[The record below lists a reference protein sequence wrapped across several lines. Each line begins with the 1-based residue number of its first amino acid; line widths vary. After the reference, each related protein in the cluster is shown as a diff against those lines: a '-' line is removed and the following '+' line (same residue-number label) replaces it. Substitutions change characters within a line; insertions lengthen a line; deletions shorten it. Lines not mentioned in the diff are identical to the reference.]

1 MWVVRINAV
10 VGSLVVT
17 LGFWLIWEE
26 FPLTFAVA
34 MALVVAGFLV
44 WQGSTIAAIWAW
56 VTLLLGL
63 ESLAWPIVTM
73 VNLRVA
79 LDEPTEQEM
88 GLILTA
94 VLFGLVSSIFWLS
107 FSYGIFKRMVRG
119 ETQAVEAIG
128 EGVLARGGSQKKKDK
143 K

>member
-10 VGSLVVT
+10 LGSLVVT

-26 FPLTFAVA
+26 FPQTFAVA

-44 WQGSTIAAIWAW
+44 WQGSTIAAVWAW

-73 VNLRVA
+73 VQVRLA
-79 LDEPTEQEM
+79 LGEPTEQQM
-88 GLILTA
+88 GRILTA
-94 VLFGLVSSIFWLS
+94 VLFGLVSSIFWLTL
-107 FSYGIFKRMVRG
+107 SYGIYKRMVRG
-119 ETQAVEAIG
+119 ETQAAEAIG
-128 EGVLARGGSQKKKDK
+128 EGGFARGGNPKKKDK